1 MRISKE
7 ARQSLLRVS
16 AKDYELEANR
26 IALKG
31 TVILG
36 SKMGYTGKGVFVVE
50 DIARVLDEVNVYRV
64 AMGKTAVPCLISEA
78 ELVGRTGD
86 AKYQEKVF
94 RLEFSISPRSPPMAQ
109 AKFYCALSEY
119 ANALGVKLKQ
129 TRVYL
134 EFDYDVT
141 VLKAK
146 IRKD

>member
-16 AKDYELEANR
+16 AKDYELEASR
-26 IALKG
+26 SVIKG

-36 SKMGYTGKGVFVVE
+36 SKVGYIGKGVFVLT
-50 DIARVLDEVNVYRV
+50 DIAKVLDEVNIYR
-64 AMGKTAVPCLISEA
+64 AATGKTAIPCLISEA

-86 AKYQEKVF
+86 AKYQETVF
-94 RLEFSISPRSPPMAQ
+94 RLEFSISPRWPAMGQ
-109 AKFYCALSEY
+109 AKFYSALSEY

-129 TRVYL
+129 TRVYI
-134 EFDYDVT
+134 EFGDEVT

-146 IRKD
+146 LRK